1 MSFKGVAI
9 QGECH
14 KGWFDF
20 GTRRMEY
27 AEDMAFRFSTLLKWK
42 KNKIFRSG
50 KIGGKLPNPLQEN
63 LTHPYKAT
71 QP

>member
-27 AEDMAFRFSTLLKWK
+27 AENMAFRFFALLKMEKTKFSDLK
-42 KNKIFRSG
+42 K
-50 KIGGKLPNPLQEN
+50 
-63 LTHPYKAT
+63 
-71 QP
+71 